1 MKKIVALGLTT
12 ALFSFNGLAHAG
24 EPVPAEETKPI
35 DAPTFTTASTS
46 ITVNATVLSSCVFDT
61 TAAGIASFNY
71 DAVTG
76 STGANSGSATLYCN
90 SGTTI
95 TLKTSETG
103 TMSLKS
109 ATKNNSLNATY
120 TLTSSTDAGAGA
132 GTFLGADK
140 YVYTLAP
147 KADKGQ
153 WGAPTAADYTGTV
166 DINVEF

>member
-12 ALFSFNGLAHAG
+12 ALFSSTALAG
-24 EPVPAEETKPI
+24 
-35 DAPTFTTASTS
+35 TASTP
-46 ITVNATVLSSCVFDT
+46 ITVNATVLSSCTFDS
-61 TAAGIASFNY
+61 TAAISASFTY

-76 STGANSGSATLYCN
+76 SAKEESGSATLYCN

-95 TLKTSETG
+95 TLKTPRTG
-103 TMSLKS
+103 DMTLTSASKS
-109 ATKNNSLNATY
+109 KSLNATY

-147 KADKGQ
+147 KAAKDQ
-153 WGAPTAADYTGTV
+153 WGAPTANDYTGKV
-166 DINVEF
+166 DIQVEF